1 MGNRVYRRRSRT
13 TSIPSSNRYS
23 SRALISS
30 RSSAAK
36 VPASSRLYS
45 SQNPSRSHTSI
56 FTRLRWRLKNT
67 NTWPDNGS
75 WRRTSCTCAL
85 SRSNDRRRSVAPRAT
100 KTRTDTGSVSMWSAG
115 PGAPAA
121 ACVWRI
127 ADFRHKSAIRHTQA
141 ARGGDSA
148 RPYPVRDES
157 GSDSQEK
164 ADDDCS

>member
-1 MGNRVYRRRSRT
+1 MTYRVYRRRSRM

-30 RSSAAK
+30 RSSTAK
-36 VPASSRLYS
+36 LPASSRLYS
-45 SQNPSRSHTSI
+45 SQNPSRSHTSS

-75 WRRTSCTCAL
+75 WRKTSCTCAL

-100 KTRTDTGSVSMWSAG
+100 KTRTDAGSVSMWSAG

-121 ACVWRI
+121 QSAHQVSLP
-127 ADFRHKSAIRHTQA
+127 DFCLEHN
-141 ARGGDSA
+141 RGDGVD
-148 RPYPVRDES
+148 YQLEES
-157 GSDSQEK
+157 DMYRREYEGPAKE
-164 ADDDCS
+164 